1 VWIDTKR
8 GAEVISYLCSM
19 AQLYMMDKEKREEER
34 AQKYEK
40 AHRVKEAFG
49 RGGEQARIKGKWS
62 HLNQV

>member
-1 VWIDTKR
+1 
-8 GAEVISYLCSM
+8 VISYLCSM